1 MAWLSGAPALEP
13 LLKVCL
19 GKGGP
24 DLPALRLEASE
35 LVGCPP
41 VTQVAPWML
50 ALPVP
55 VSLGSS
61 PPFSFGERP
70 SSVPLAPGRTVASCH
85 LNFGPHPPTPGGQA
99 DTLLPEGLAL
109 EQRDRARVEQPL
121 RSTPWFPLRPLFTF
135 LLLLLVNQL
144 RGRLFDT
151 SWHLRKVPE

>member
-35 LVGCPP
+35 LIGCPP

-61 PPFSFGERP
+61 PPFSFGECP
-70 SSVPLAPGRTVASCH
+70 SSVTLAPGRTVASCH

-121 RSTPWFPLRPLFTF
+121 EKHALVPTEATF
-135 LLLLLVNQL
+135 HISIII
-144 RGRLFDT
+144 T
-151 SWHLRKVPE
+151 C